1 MWAAAVASLCC
12 RAKIAVPV
20 MIAVASVFTL
30 YVLNW
35 MAEFQPT
42 ISDTLTFTNHHATV
56 LYAIIVPP
64 GNAYDFEAQ
73 MEPLDVVLDTVY
85 SSIHG
90 VPLSRRSNTNNNNN
104 MPEDQEDDSEIPM
117 PPSSVLLSDTG
128 DTTLTEAPEVYRR
141 FYDMTLAAAETFAM
155 NASDTTTTIA
165 SPIQCSFQLYHLLYD
180 SEGQPLPPEE
190 HDMWTARGVLVHA
203 PEFADVQHVVQEM
216 NNMGDQ
222 HTTAFPPL
230 QAINFGPGPF
240 AHGSHPIVSDSIVVS
255 VLETYWV
262 ETLISVHWD
271 TFGEQ
276 DKFVVL
282 RLEVVTESTMSDPT
296 AEGPDIVAMYQH
308 IIMKSDSLDTYELI
322 YPNNNK

>member
-30 YVLNW
+30 HVLNW

-42 ISDTLTFTNHHATV
+42 ISDTLPFTNHHATA

-64 GNAYDFEAQ
+64 GNAYDFEGQ

-90 VPLSRRSNTNNNNN
+90 VPLSRRSNNNNNN
-104 MPEDQEDDSEIPM
+104 MPEDSEDDSEIPM

-128 DTTLTEAPEVYRR
+128 DTTTEAPEVYRR
-141 FYDMTLAAAETFAM
+141 FYDMTVDAAETFAM
-155 NASDTTTTIA
+155 NASDTTTAIA

-180 SEGQPLPPEE
+180 DENGQPLPPDEN
-190 HDMWTARGVLVHA
+190 DMWTARGVLVHA
-203 PEFADVQHVVQEM
+203 ADFAQVQQIVQEL
-216 NNMGDQ
+216 NNNDEQ
-222 HTTAFPPL
+222 HTTTAFPPL

-255 VLETYWV
+255 LLEAYWV
-262 ETLISVHWD
+262 EMLIGMHWD

-282 RLEVVTESTMSDPT
+282 RVEVVTESTLTDPT
-296 AEGPDIVAMYQH
+296 AEGPEVVGMHQH
-308 IIMKSDSLDTYELI
+308 IIMKSDSLDTYEVI
-322 YPNNNK
+322 YPNKA